1 MTSNGKKRSAVLD
14 TETTKATTAAATQS
28 ATAADSEHRHPCFW
42 GVLHGESLKFVFVS
56 ASLQGFLGGERSA
69 ALPGQSL
76 FDFIHP
82 EEANRARHDLV
93 DTFISKPFLG
103 SNI

>member
-1 MTSNGKKRSAVLD
+1 MASATAV
-14 TETTKATTAAATQS
+14 AAAAATNSQL
-28 ATAADSEHRHPCFW
+28 RHPCFW

-56 ASLQGFLGGERSA
+56 ASLQDFLGSERAA

-76 FDFIHP
+76 FDYIHP